1 MGCAEFWSQDTS
13 QATEQTVI
21 TALWLDIS
29 SCFNQ
34 GHMQG
39 RVASAKRKLSEG
51 ACGHGR
57 KGFGHLVT
65 WIITLILSLRNGR
78 YALAHATS
86 SPLCW
91 GPLQEKRERED
102 LYKSTGQRSCSLP
115 HVWRVTSQGME
126 RKEYQIYNAF
136 PRLSIFSAHKTKFL
150 KLEFLTT
157 F

>member
-1 MGCAEFWSQDTS
+1 MGCAEFWSQHTS
-13 QATEQTVI
+13 QATEQIVI
-21 TALWLDIS
+21 TALWLDIP

-78 YALAHATS
+78 YAPAHATS

-91 GPLQEKRERED
+91 GPLQEEREERIFTSRQD
-102 LYKSTGQRSCSLP
+102 RGAVVYLVYLKGYLSRYGKKRIASVQHISHTSNIFCS
-115 HVWRVTSQGME
+115 
-126 RKEYQIYNAF
+126 
-136 PRLSIFSAHKTKFL
+136 
-150 KLEFLTT
+150 
-157 F
+157 

>member
-1 MGCAEFWSQDTS
+1 MGCAEFWSQHTS

-91 GPLQEKRERED
+91 GPLQEKRDRED
-102 LYKSTGQRSCSLP
+102 LYKPIGQRSCSLP
-115 HVWRVTSQGME
+115 HVSEGLPLKVW
-126 RKEYQIYNAF
+126 KEKNTKYTMHF
-136 PRLSIFSAHKTKFL
+136 PGFQYFL
-150 KLEFLTT
+150 LIKQSF
-157 F
+157 